1 MSLSPES
8 SVQVPG
14 LDRWIF
20 CGGMLRA
27 GSTLQYQI
35 ASELIERS
43 GLGVR
48 SPYADPMSHEGAL
61 QAAVPKGISRTFKSH
76 ALTPSIMER
85 LADGNAVALY
95 SFRDLRDVIASQQQ
109 KNGWSLG
116 ERDLRALVAD
126 LLATD
131 SAWRSLPRVHV
142 VRYESMVTR
151 LLEEVLDSHWQ
162 NRSPPTSH
170 TRRSC
175 AALRRSLARAG
186 CMWIPTMSTTS
197 TRCSTAITCSPA
209 ARGAFARCWHRFRS
223 PSSSWSQVIGSPT
236 TDMALQ
242 AES

>member
-1 MSLSPES
+1 
-8 SVQVPG
+8 
-14 LDRWIF
+14 
-20 CGGMLRA
+20 MLRA

-151 LLEEVLDSHWQ
+151 LLEEVLDSAAFLEV
-162 NRSPPTSH
+162 P
-170 TRRSC
+170 C
-175 AALRRSLARAG
+175 ALSLAESIAADLSYEAQLRRLASITGESWVHVDPNNVYDVNSLLHRNHLQSGRPGRFCEVLAPVQVAIIELVAG
-186 CMWIPTMSTTS
+186 DWL
-197 TRCSTAITCSPA
+197 ANNGY
-209 ARGAFARCWHRFRS
+209 GAS
-223 PSSSWSQVIGSPT
+223 G
-236 TDMALQ
+236 
-242 AES
+242 